1 MSWIEDRITDYYKWL
16 RERTKI
22 RTDKTTGWS
31 VMSTPFLGAY
41 NDPLEIYLRKEGN
54 NIEMSDDGA
63 TFDNLNLLGIN
74 LSRSQKRREWVEYIL
89 RNYGVTL
96 EGNEL
101 RTIATV
107 DNFPRKKHSLL
118 CAMLEISEMEVLAQ
132 NNVATLFKEDV
143 KNFFDKHDL
152 VYTPQFI
159 TKGRTGI
166 EFTFDFQFAG
176 RKKETV
182 VKSFN
187 TLNKI
192 NVPNFLFTWQDIKP
206 VREEQSGKEVSSL
219 AIVNDIAVKLKPEYI
234 EALKEYGCGYIPW
247 SQKDSPETI
256 ELFKGLVA

>member
-22 RTDKTTGWS
+22 RTDETTGWS

-143 KNFFDKHDL
+143 KNFL
-152 VYTPQFI
+152 T
-159 TKGRTGI
+159 
-166 EFTFDFQFAG
+166 
-176 RKKETV
+176 
-182 VKSFN
+182 N
-187 TLNKI
+187 T
-192 NVPNFLFTWQDIKP
+192 T
-206 VREEQSGKEVSSL
+206 SSIHL
-219 AIVNDIAVKLKPEYI
+219 SL
-234 EALKEYGCGYIPW
+234 
-247 SQKDSPETI
+247 
-256 ELFKGLVA
+256 

>member
-16 RERTKI
+16 RERARI
-22 RTDKTTGWS
+22 RTDENTGWS

-41 NDPLEIYLRKEGN
+41 NDPLEIYMHRDGDE
-54 NIEMSDDGA
+54 IELSDDGV
-63 TFDNLNLLGIN
+63 TLDNLSQLGVNIN
-74 LSRSQKRREWVEYIL
+74 RSQKRKEWVEYVL

-96 EGNEL
+96 EENEL
-101 RTIATV
+101 RTVATV
-107 DNFPRKKHSLL
+107 ETFPLKKHSLL
-118 CAMLEISEMEVLAQ
+118 CAMLEISDMEVLAQ

-143 KNFFDKHDL
+143 KSFFDKHDL

-159 TKGRTGI
+159 MKGSTGI

-187 TLNKI
+187 TLNKT

-206 VREEQSGKEVSSL
+206 MREEQSGKEVNSL
-219 AIVNDIAVKLKPEYI
+219 AIVNDVAIKLKPEYI
-234 EALKEYGCGYIPW
+234 EALKAYGCGYLPW
-247 SQKDSPETI
+247 SQREQPETI

>member
-16 RERTKI
+16 RERAKV
-22 RTDKTTGWS
+22 RSDETTGWS

-41 NDPLEIYLRKEGN
+41 NDPLEIYLRKDGDE
-54 NIEMSDDGA
+54 IEMSDDGV
-63 TFDNLNLLGIN
+63 TFDNLSQLGVNIN
-74 LSRSQKRREWVEYIL
+74 RSLKRKEWVEYIL
-89 RNYGVTL
+89 RNYGVSI
-96 EGNEL
+96 EDNEL
-101 RTIATV
+101 RTVATIE
-107 DNFPRKKHSLL
+107 NFSQKKHSLL

-132 NNVATLFKEDV
+132 NNVATIFKEDV
-143 KNFFDKHDL
+143 KSFFDKHDF

-159 TKGRTGI
+159 TKGSTGI

-192 NVPNFLFTWQDIKP
+192 NVPNFLFTWKDIKP
-206 VREEQSGKEVSSL
+206 VREEQAGKEVNSL
-219 AIVNDIAVKLKPEYI
+219 AIVNDLAIKLKPEYI
-234 EALKEYGCGYIPW
+234 EALKTYGCGYVPW

-256 ELFKGLVA
+256 NLFKNLVA